1 MNCLG
6 TKMFTP
12 NWWIMYIYLWP
23 LPSGAL
29 LPLQNNN
36 KILNRLRGFLES
48 SVTEQLLIL
57 TNLLT
62 SRKIINND
70 YCDEVMYGW
79 RIRQWVKKVFQQKK
93 MVLIFFPHLANGWV
107 MVEQHEGGE
116 IECHHMKEHFAATS
130 VHVWL
135 FFTISDKKWQ
145 NSDTSWHQGL
155 DTLLA
160 IN

>member
-1 MNCLG
+1 MRLSMVEELG
-6 TKMFTP
+6 SEWQKC
-12 NWWIMYIYLWP
+12 
-23 LPSGAL
+23 S
-29 LPLQNNN
+29 N
-36 KILNRLRGFLES
+36 KKE
-48 SVTEQLLIL
+48 
-57 TNLLT
+57 
-62 SRKIINND
+62 
-70 YCDEVMYGW
+70 
-79 RIRQWVKKVFQQKK
+79 

-155 DTLLA
+155 HTLLA
-160 IN
+160 INGWVSNYSMY